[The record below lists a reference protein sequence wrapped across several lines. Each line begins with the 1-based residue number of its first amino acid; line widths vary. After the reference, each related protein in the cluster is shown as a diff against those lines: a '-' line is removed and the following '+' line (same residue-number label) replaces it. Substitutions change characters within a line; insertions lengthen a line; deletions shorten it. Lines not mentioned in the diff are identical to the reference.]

1 MLLSL
6 LMVTIM
12 KFIEFSLISVFSS
25 LLLSSCWPLFKVFK
39 ELPLLNLFFFTKI
52 SNCYELK
59 CGNMKSDFLLALKA
73 KINVFWNKDRE
84 WEMNIFWRKFS
95 PFLIP
100 LRPSHHLL
108 KRNFQSSKNF
118 DFSFWGKQCTFLP
131 NYSFTSC
138 LLKFILF
145 FNHIS
150 GFIIDAFGALRDQ
163 MQGVEDELENNCFIC
178 GIGKDYLDSVPHG
191 FDIHVQKEH
200 NLANYLWVN
209 FFLTFTKKISI
220 FKINW
225 YYKIHPKGPR

>member
-1 MLLSL
+1 MR
-6 LMVTIM
+6 IPE
-12 KFIEFSLISVFSS
+12 K
-25 LLLSSCWPLFKVFK
+25 W
-39 ELPLLNLFFFTKI
+39 
-52 SNCYELK
+52 
-59 CGNMKSDFLLALKA
+59 FLLALKA

-84 WEMNIFWRKFS
+84 WEMKTKINIFWRKFS

-118 DFSFWGKQCTFLP
+118 DFSFWGKQCNFLP

-209 FFLTFTKKISI
+209 FFDI
-220 FKINW
+220 
-225 YYKIHPKGPR
+225 YKELFNFQDTQMEPDSKNQ